1 MTKVW
6 SCKNWDRRKK
16 IAGVRGSG
24 ALGQFFCSHPNF
36 PSLFIWEHLLHRLGA
51 AQSIVACGD
60 NNDS

>member
-1 MTKVW
+1 MTKVC

-16 IAGVRGSG
+16 IA
-24 ALGQFFCSHPNF
+24 LGQFFCSHSNF